1 MSVTIRA
8 SSLAM
13 TMLMGLITFSTAS
26 KAANQVE
33 SEQVSKILSDA
44 KMQAF
49 QLKEDAEQLETFS
62 RASGNW
68 ASHVEAITKIKENV
82 NAMGRLLTKLQEN
95 RNSAVIWQRT
105 AIDRVTPIAREL
117 AANTTTAIEHLNK
130 TPERLTTPTYQNYLE
145 AIADSAANLASTIA
159 EFVDYGKTK
168 QRLDRLVRVLE
179 IPAGS

>member
-8 SSLAM
+8 SSLVM
-13 TMLMGLITFSTAS
+13 TMLMGWITFSTAA
-26 KAANQVE
+26 KAASEVE
-33 SEQVSKILSDA
+33 SERVSKILSDA

-62 RASGNW
+62 RATGSW
-68 ASHVEAITKIKENV
+68 ASHVEAINKIKENV
-82 NAMGRLLTKLQEN
+82 NIMGRLLAKLQEN
-95 RNSAVIWQRT
+95 RNSAALWQRT
-105 AIDRVTPIAREL
+105 AIDRVTPIAKEL
-117 AANTTTAIEHLNK
+117 AANTTTAIEHLSK
-130 TPERLTTPTYQNYLE
+130 TPDRLTTPTYQNYLE
-145 AIADSAANLASTIA
+145 AIADSASNLASTIA

>member
-8 SSLAM
+8 SSLVM
-13 TMLMGLITFSTAS
+13 TMLMGWITFSPAA
-26 KAANQVE
+26 KAASEVE

-62 RASGNW
+62 RATGSW
-68 ASHVEAITKIKENV
+68 ASHVEAINKIKENV
-82 NAMGRLLTKLQEN
+82 NAMGRLLAKLQEN
-95 RNSAVIWQRT
+95 RNNAALWQRT
-105 AIDRVTPIAREL
+105 AIDRVTPIAKEL

-145 AIADSAANLASTIA
+145 AIADSASNLASTIA

-179 IPAGS
+179 IPSGS

>member
-1 MSVTIRA
+1 
-8 SSLAM
+8 M
-13 TMLMGLITFSTAS
+13 TMLMGWITFSAAA
-26 KAANQVE
+26 KAANEVE
-33 SEQVSKILSDA
+33 SEQVSKLLSDA

-49 QLKEDAEQLETFS
+49 QLKEDAEQMETFS
-62 RASGNW
+62 RASGSW

-82 NAMGRLLTKLQEN
+82 NAMGRVLARLQEN
-95 RNSAVIWQRT
+95 RNNAALWQRT
-105 AIDRVTPIAREL
+105 AIDRVTPIAKEL

-145 AIADSAANLASTIA
+145 AIADSASNLASTIG

-179 IPAGS
+179 LPVGS